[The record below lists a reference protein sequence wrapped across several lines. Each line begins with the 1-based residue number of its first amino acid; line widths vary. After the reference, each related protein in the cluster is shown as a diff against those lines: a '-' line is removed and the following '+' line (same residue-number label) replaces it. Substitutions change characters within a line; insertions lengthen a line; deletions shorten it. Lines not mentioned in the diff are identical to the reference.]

1 MLHIKPKADLIYG
14 ASKTRKTSNIGLV
27 ALYIYERYHKR
38 TRLVTLDGGG
48 YDPIISL
55 VNEGIVVPW
64 FPIARPKFTISTIDL
79 ACQGWWPKDPDDPAS
94 PLVAHTAET
103 WEDIGCVAF
112 EGLTSMGD
120 SFLRQLKADKAHLS
134 QDPSYTYAEQGVDV
148 EDATGKKGS
157 RVISYSGGNMSY
169 YGSVQDQLYDFV
181 IKSHQ
186 LPCEKVIWTALEGK
200 GEEEGSRAPTYGP
213 SIAGKKSIGK
223 APQWFGNCVHI
234 EQLVERVPNA
244 QTKQIDVVERPVMY
258 LRTHADPL
266 TNIPFPCGTRAPFQF
281 ASELPAY
288 LDPPDMAELYRKL
301 DAMTEKMDAVIH
313 DKKQRATQI
322 RGFSETDKLA
332 EVAAVHVTPPA
343 PRPEP
348 LQAAEIVSA
357 VNPYDIQPGTVPAAP
372 VPAATVP
379 QPGKVMFQPPKISV
393 RRPQ

>member
-94 PLVAHTAET
+94 PLVPPSPAV
-103 WEDIGCVAF
+103 WEEFGFWAI
-112 EGLTSMGD
+112 EGLTSGGD
-120 SFLRQLKADKAHLS
+120 AFLRQLKADKAHLS
-134 QDPSYTYAEQGVDV
+134 QDPSYTYAEQAVDV
-148 EDATGKKGS
+148 EVNGKMEKRS
-157 RVISYSGGNMSY
+157 ISYSGGNMSY

-186 LPCEKVIWTALEGK
+186 LPCEKVLWTALEGK

-244 QTKQIDVVERPVMY
+244 TTKQIDVVERPVMY

-301 DAMTEKMDAVIH
+301 DAMTERMDAVIR

-332 EVAAVHVTPPA
+332 EVAATHVTPPA
-343 PRPEP
+343 ARPEP
-348 LQAAEIVSA
+348 LQIAEIVDKS
-357 VNPYDIQPGTVPAAP
+357 VNPFDITPGTLPTAVPAS
-372 VPAATVP
+372 TVP
-379 QPGKVMFQPPKISV
+379 QPGKVQFMPPKITV